1 MTLLTS
7 RSQHLT
13 IYSPRPLSG
22 SALSFLPSLSLSPK
36 KTTYLVLPSREEI
49 RMPRANGETSNGGDV
64 AGEGELELARGEVP
78 DLDDS
83 VACAGGEPLV
93 PGLDGDG
100 ADPAEVT
107 RDDAGELPYW
117 NVEDER

>member
-1 MTLLTS
+1 M
-7 RSQHLT
+7 
-13 IYSPRPLSG
+13 
-22 SALSFLPSLSLSPK
+22 
-36 KTTYLVLPSREEI
+36 
-49 RMPRANGETSNGGDV
+49 

-117 NVEDER
+117 NVEDERQSACAEGEMERNATYTLDDRPA